1 MKNYL
6 KYWKISFRR
15 PSVLTSTT
23 AFKAF
28 KAATA
33 KLTQLATATA
43 SAIASYATAVAAFF
57 KFWFSLAPE
66 IAAIFFGIVIGCAG
80 LYFWW
85 WILSRLYYLA

>member
-23 AFKAF
+23 AFKA
-28 KAATA
+28 ATA
-33 KLTQLATATA
+33 KLTQLAASVA
-43 SAIASYATAVAAFF
+43 SAISSYATAVAAFF
-57 KFWFSLAPE
+57 KFWLSLAPE